1 MSRYEAS
8 MLYARVSSGPLPD
21 PETLERYSQIVPGGA
36 ERIFVWAEQQSAHR
50 QSLEKARLEGDTNN
64 ETRGQWFAFVITMT
78 VIACGTFLS
87 YTGHGTAGLSLM
99 LGDLALLA
107 GVFVYGKR
115 LQVKELREKMKGLLA
130 PPPPGESSDD
140 Q

>member
-8 MLYARVSSGPLPD
+8 MLYARFSSGPLPD
-21 PETLERYSQIVPGGA
+21 PETLERYGQIVEGGA
-36 ERIFVWAEQQSAHR
+36 ERIFGWTEQQSAHR
-50 QSLEKARLEGDTNN
+50 QTLEKARLESDTKN

-78 VIACGTFLS
+78 GLACGTFLA
-87 YTGHGTAGLSLM
+87 YTGNNTAGLSLM

-107 GVFVYGKR
+107 GVFVYSKR

-130 PPPPGESSDD
+130 PPPPGEGNSGS
-140 Q
+140 